1 MKHCPPLQ
9 VLKKKH
15 FGIKEL
21 PVLVFGK
28 KREERQIKK
37 NK

>member
-1 MKHCPPLQ
+1 MKHCPGCKFYK
-9 VLKKKH
+9 KKKH

-28 KREERQIKK
+28 KEGRKT
-37 NK
+37 N